1 MLVCARKNC
10 DLFCLRAAD
19 NTRPISIKLL
29 HRNTSDSCLCFC
41 FDLIFALRV
50 STPQC
55 TGKPCFNIREIE
67 MRSGHWSS
75 PQSNPN
81 QDRRSRAVPSNRPPQ
96 IGVR

>member
-19 NTRPISIKLL
+19 NTRAISIKLL
-29 HRNTSDSCLCFC
+29 HRNTSDSRLCLG

-50 STPQC
+50 STPPC
-55 TGKPCFNIREIE
+55 TCKPCFNIREIE
-67 MRSGHWSS
+67 MRSDHWSS
-75 PQSNPN
+75 SQSNPN
-81 QDRRSRAVPSNRPPQ
+81 QDKHNRAALSSHLLQ